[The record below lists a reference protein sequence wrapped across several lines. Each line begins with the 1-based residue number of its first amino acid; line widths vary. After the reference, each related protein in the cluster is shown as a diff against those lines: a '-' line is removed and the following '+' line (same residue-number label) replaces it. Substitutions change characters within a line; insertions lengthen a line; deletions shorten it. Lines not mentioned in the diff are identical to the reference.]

1 MIFFDLLLIFIIL
14 SFPLLLWGYGTLYLS
29 QNIWNRNRFLFGML
43 GWAIAVFVIAIFGK
57 SSVSGSSFLKIGSFI
72 LIFSVIGMIAWW
84 ATKRGSPFIRWFLRK
99 ALFLHSMI
107 FCSVFAWT
115 LLLKWVI
122 PTSNSFLIF
131 LTSIW
136 RFLLA
141 ASIEEWVKHVSTL
154 WLTAKEFRFTRR
166 DFLIFTFFVTLWFST
181 VESAI
186 YLFSHIDSW
195 PWWILFI
202 GISRILFSLT
212 IHVFAASICVMMWWK
227 ALSYKMYSYKYIFL
241 FVLGYMIATIIH
253 GAYNILLDRSYIF
266 PLIVLTWV
274 WYFSF
279 SQWMIAHE
287 WE

>member
-1 MIFFDLLLIFIIL
+1 
-14 SFPLLLWGYGTLYLS
+14 
-29 QNIWNRNRFLFGML
+29 
-43 GWAIAVFVIAIFGK
+43 
-57 SSVSGSSFLKIGSFI
+57 
-72 LIFSVIGMIAWW
+72 
-84 ATKRGSPFIRWFLRK
+84 
-99 ALFLHSMI
+99 
-107 FCSVFAWT
+107 
-115 LLLKWVI
+115 
-122 PTSNSFLIF
+122 
-131 LTSIW
+131 
-136 RFLLA
+136 
-141 ASIEEWVKHVSTL
+141 
-154 WLTAKEFRFTRR
+154 
-166 DFLIFTFFVTLWFST
+166 
-181 VESAI
+181 
-186 YLFSHIDSW
+186 
-195 PWWILFI
+195 LFI